1 MNDQRNGHDFDF
13 GGDGDGARGGGEVSG
28 VGGARERDNK
38 FLTRRRIKKNRIG
51 ACRCCELKLGEV
63 GGAPKVDSNGRIS
76 LFLLHFSVSCS
87 PNQIRL

>member
-51 ACRCCELKLGEV
+51 WVFLKNEMDV
-63 GGAPKVDSNGRIS
+63 IYTFENIWDFYFI
-76 LFLLHFSVSCS
+76 FS
-87 PNQIRL
+87 